1 MLCLGI
7 ILNSKYTELP
17 PAIFPKISKFFFAPC
32 LFWTLQGLFCFCFFW
47 GGVVLFNIYLAGPG
61 LSCGTLD
68 LSSLLQH
75 VGSSSLAKDPTWA
88 LCIESMGS

>member
-7 ILNSKYTELP
+7 ILNSEYIELP

-32 LFWTLQGLFCFCFFW
+32 LLLDSPGFVLVLVFW
-47 GGVVLFNIYLAGPG
+47 GGVVLFNIYLGGPG

-68 LSSLLQH
+68 LSSY
-75 VGSSSLAKDPTWA
+75 
-88 LCIESMGS
+88 CSMWDLVP